1 MRTIRIGTRESRLAV
16 EQARLLQ
23 RSLEQR
29 GIGAEL
35 VTMKTTGDRILD
47 RALDQV
53 GGKGLF
59 VKELDRALREGRCD
73 VTVHSCK
80 DLPMETPADLPLLG
94 FSRREDPRD
103 ALVLPQGVDTLAFDL
118 PPEWA
123 GKSVALH
130 IQQADGSLPAPLL
143 LDELGQAAVDRRL
156 TASLQGRWMLTATDG
171 QGYDAYT
178 QPGSY
183 DTCEILP
190 TEGDSPPPS
199 ATLYEQFVAQVL
211 SSALSAQAASQQA
224 AQSASDASG
233 AVGQAAGAVTDAQ
246 AQAQAAEQAAER
258 AEAAALRAEGA
269 APVEGPV
276 ISVNSKGGR
285 VVLDAADVGALPLP
299 ATAAAGSL
307 LRVQSVESEA
317 GLTVEAVPE
326 AELTG
331 FVHRSDLPTAA
342 QAGPIKLDSG
352 YGLALT
358 AGGELRLA
366 PAGAGQLAAMTDG
379 WSPLTPALV
388 PLAVKLALASLWES
402 AAWSDTDRSSARTTL
417 GAAAAA
423 AREARAARGEARG
436 QADVEGT
443 PPPVEGAF
451 YT

>member
-1 MRTIRIGTRESRLAV
+1 MMHIKITPRQLSGCTDFVA
-16 EQARLLQ
+16 QPARL
-23 RSLEQR
+23 
-29 GIGAEL
+29 
-35 VTMKTTGDRILD
+35 
-47 RALDQV
+47 
-53 GGKGLF
+53 
-59 VKELDRALREGRCD
+59 
-73 VTVHSCK
+73 H
-80 DLPMETPADLPLLG
+80 LG
-94 FSRREDPRD
+94 SQN
-103 ALVLPQGVDTLAFDL
+103 AQGVDTLAFDL

-224 AQSASDASG
+224 SQSASDASG

-299 ATAAAGSL
+299 ASAAAGSL

-342 QAGPIKLDSG
+342 QAGPIKLGSG

-423 AREARAARGEARG
+423 ALEALEARVEALE
-436 QADVEGT
+436 QADVEVT
-443 PPPVEGAF
+443 QHPFEADLSTLEGLTAAGVWNIAQARIEF
-451 YT
+451 